1 MMKKLRLPKQSTEA
15 TISKEQ
21 LNKYD
26 NVYKLSMKKK
36 AKLKKARSEKK

>member
-1 MMKKLRLPKQSTEA
+1 MKKLRLPKQPKES

-26 NVYKLSMKKK
+26 NVYKLSLEKK